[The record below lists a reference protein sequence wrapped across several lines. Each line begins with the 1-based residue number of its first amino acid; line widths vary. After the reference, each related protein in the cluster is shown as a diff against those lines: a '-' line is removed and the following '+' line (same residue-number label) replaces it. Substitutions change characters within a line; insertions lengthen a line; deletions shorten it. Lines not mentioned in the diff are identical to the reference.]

1 MFSHRDTSLKPPNTH
16 NYSTNSYNQRL
27 LPTNPSYD
35 SHYSSAPNVAF
46 YFDNQ
51 FIKQKQK
58 RVKMD
63 QRRLSVCANFVGYTD
78 AMGYTNQSNTEQRR
92 LSDGPSLRL
101 ANHNLYHPSELSNGE
116 SYMLKQKNSSLNMLL
131 DSTSSMMRTA
141 STTFHCLIGS
151 ARRASYCGQPDPT
164 IQLSPHGNSGSL
176 YLLPTTANSNESS
189 LSNASHEDHRRTVT
203 IYDGRIPATPTQP
216 TIPFELM
223 TPIDL
228 ITQTIEDPVESFV
241 QIVLEEPDDRPPI
254 IHSMSSSSSSP
265 RNSSSSRRRHRSNSP
280 RSSASSSEK
289 KITDTKS
296 LPTTEIFNSSE
307 TYYQPPDIFEP
318 MDFSFLEPVLRG
330 ESAAPPPSKHTQ
342 KLQQISSPNS
352 SISED
357 SPIDIRSSSR
367 TITIV
372 TDGLTLPELF
382 ADSNNDNNLTTNS
395 IISSSRLKVPSSID

>member
-1 MFSHRDTSLKPPNTH
+1 M
-16 NYSTNSYNQRL
+16 
-27 LPTNPSYD
+27 
-35 SHYSSAPNVAF
+35 
-46 YFDNQ
+46 
-51 FIKQKQK
+51 
-58 RVKMD
+58 
-63 QRRLSVCANFVGYTD
+63 
-78 AMGYTNQSNTEQRR
+78 EQRR
-92 LSDGPSLRL
+92 LSDSASFRL
-101 ANHNLYHPSELSNGE
+101 SNHNLYYPGEFNTNE

-164 IQLSPHGNSGSL
+164 IQLSPRGNSGSL

-189 LSNASHEDHRRTVT
+189 LSNASYEEQRRTVT
-203 IYDGRIPATPTQP
+203 IYDGRIPTPSTPP

-254 IHSMSSSSSSP
+254 IPPVSSP
-265 RNSSSSRRRHRSNSP
+265 SLSSLRNSSSRHRHRSNSP
-280 RSSASSSEK
+280 KSLSSINGRLSTSENK
-289 KITDTKS
+289 LTDTKIS
-296 LPTTEIFNSSE
+296 STTEISNTIE
-307 TYYQPPDIFEP
+307 TYYQPPDVVEP

-330 ESAAPPPSKHTQ
+330 ESAAPPLTRTQ
-342 KLQQISSPNS
+342 KLRQISSQNS

-357 SPIDIRSSSR
+357 SAIDLRSPSR

-372 TDGLTLPELF
+372 TDDLKSPELF
-382 ADSNNDNNLTTNS
+382 INVNYDNNLITNS
-395 IISSSRLKVPSSID
+395 TISSSRLKVPSPD

>member
-51 FIKQKQK
+51 
-58 RVKMD
+58 
-63 QRRLSVCANFVGYTD
+63 
-78 AMGYTNQSNTEQRR
+78 TEQRR

-307 TYYQPPDIFEP
+307 TYYQPPSDIFEP

-342 KLQQISSPNS
+342 KLQQISPPNS

-357 SPIDIRSSSR
+357 SPIDIRSPSR